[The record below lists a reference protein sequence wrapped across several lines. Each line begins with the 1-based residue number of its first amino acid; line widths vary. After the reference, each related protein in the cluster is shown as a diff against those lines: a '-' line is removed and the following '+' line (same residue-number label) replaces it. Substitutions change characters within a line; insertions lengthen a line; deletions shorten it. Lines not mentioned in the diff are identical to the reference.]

1 MIDKLLAWWRNRPL
15 TAPIPDR
22 VWQRVVGSL
31 PFLAVLNGEEQER
44 LRRLTREF
52 LSKKEFTPVGGVALN
67 DEMCVSIAA
76 QGCLPILE
84 LGLDYYRGWV
94 GMIVYPDEF
103 VIPRSVED
111 EFGVVHEYDERA
123 SGEAWSGGPLLIS
136 WRDAQMAG
144 SGYNVVIHEFAHK
157 LDMLNGEADGVPPL
171 PAGLSRSDWEGVLLA
186 AYEDFAARVEAA
198 HGDVADLPFD
208 AYAAE
213 NRGEFFAV
221 MSEAFFE
228 VPLVLRSEYPALY
241 AQLATFYRQD
251 PAARSSTNAHGMVA
265 DCAYN

>member
-15 TAPIPDR
+15 TAPIPEGL
-22 VWQRVVGSL
+22 WQRVVSAL
-31 PFLAVLNGEEQER
+31 PFVAALSGEDQAR
-44 LRRLTREF
+44 LRLLAREF
-52 LSKKEFTPVGGVALN
+52 LSKKEFTPVGGVVLS

-103 VIPRSVED
+103 VIPRSIED
-111 EFGVVHEYDERA
+111 EFGVVHEYDELA

-171 PAGLSRSDWEGVLLA
+171 PSGLARADWERVLLT
-186 AYEDFAARVEAA
+186 AYDDFAARVNASTA
-198 HGDVADLPFD
+198 DAGDLPFD

-228 VPLVLRSEYPALY
+228 TPLVLRAEYPALY

-251 PAARSSTNAHGMVA
+251 PAARAVA
-265 DCAYN
+265 G

>member
-15 TAPIPDR
+15 TAPIPDG

-31 PFLAVLNGEEQER
+31 PFLAALSAEEQAR
-44 LRRLTREF
+44 LRRLARDF
-52 LSKKEFTPVGGVALN
+52 LSKKEFTPVGGVVLN

-103 VIPRSVED
+103 VIPRSIED

-157 LDMLNGEADGVPPL
+157 LDMLSGEADGVPPL
-171 PAGLSRSDWEGVLLA
+171 PAGLPRAEWEGVLLA
-186 AYEDFAARVEAA
+186 AYEDFAARVEAVR
-198 HGDVADLPFD
+198 DNVAELPFD

-228 VPLVLRSEYPALY
+228 TPLVLRAEYPALY
-241 AQLATFYRQD
+241 AQLTAFYRQN
-251 PAARSSTNAHGMVA
+251 PAARSAAGASGTAS